1 VTLYLSYISFN
12 GAGITNN
19 SGITQNLV
27 AANSDGRQQSGSI
40 CFEGTASA
48 GENVVITNEGGA
60 SASGDGYY
68 GGATEIGYN
77 VGDSASAGRATF
89 INNGGTMDGSSGGFT
104 FLLDASTAERATFIS
119 QSGAVSGA
127 RAGYTWVALYSPGNI
142 HNSTFITK
150 CRYGEPGRRWLGGDR
165 WQNLR
170 WSKLYCQWRHDCG
183 PQAGQIY
190 VYGGDGYATFTGDK
204 PAVTRI
210 AQDWWV
216 FADVIVQQFGISPGP
231 KMAREQQRE
240 TNGKSVRR
248 SSEKVTSGVSLPSR
262 RRIIIRL
269 PFAIGSKT
277 QRQRFSFLQPFQLF
291 PERSSQTEQ
300 QQLFSG
306 AFKGARLPA
315 RMRV

>member
-1 VTLYLSYISFN
+1 VATFGVSNTITVLCQKSGGGCAHTFVGEVVFAPGASVYTIRITPDPDVTLYLSYISFN

-27 AANSDGRQQSGSI
+27 AANSGGRQQSGSI
-40 CFEGTASA
+40 YFEGTASA

-104 FLLDASTAERATFIS
+104 FLLDASTAEGATFIS

-150 CRYGEPGRRWLGGDR
+150 CRYGEPGRR
-165 WQNLR
+165 
-170 WSKLYCQWRHDCG
+170 
-183 PQAGQIY
+183 
-190 VYGGDGYATFTGDK
+190 
-204 PAVTRI
+204 
-210 AQDWWV
+210 
-216 FADVIVQQFGISPGP
+216 
-231 KMAREQQRE
+231 
-240 TNGKSVRR
+240 
-248 SSEKVTSGVSLPSR
+248 
-262 RRIIIRL
+262 
-269 PFAIGSKT
+269 
-277 QRQRFSFLQPFQLF
+277 
-291 PERSSQTEQ
+291 
-300 QQLFSG
+300 
-306 AFKGARLPA
+306 
-315 RMRV
+315 